1 MNELSMVQRPAS
13 LVDWSMA
20 PAWVAVDNAAF
31 LVGMA
36 AEVVQDWIDQGLV
49 EADDRSGVTLVER
62 ASLRE
67 FWEIVHGDDGGLFD
81 DA

>member
-1 MNELSMVQRPAS
+1 MSSFTVIRPAS

-20 PAWVAVDNAAF
+20 PQWVAVDFAAF
-31 LVGMA
+31 LVGVA
-36 AEVVQDWIDQGLV
+36 ADVVQEWIDQGLV
-49 EADDRSGVTLVER
+49 EADERSGVTLVER

-67 FWEIVHGDDGGLFD
+67 FWEIVHGDDGGLSD